1 MPEVKKHLQGEPC
14 WAELT
19 TSDEKGALKFY
30 MGLFGWTD
38 DAQSM
43 GDGKFYHMME
53 VRGHVAAALFEAGK
67 DELKQMPP
75 HWSVY
80 FSVTSADET
89 AKKVKAAGGKVVVEP
104 MDVMDVGRMVVAQ
117 DPSVA
122 YISFWEAKRH
132 IGYTVV
138 NEPGA
143 VVWNELMTRD
153 TKKAVPFYKAV
164 LGVEAAAMPMPGGG
178 DYTMLK
184 VAGKDVAGIMA
195 MPKEVPA
202 QVPAYWGPYFAVANA
217 DAAIKKAQSLGGK
230 AMMPAQDIA
239 GVGRFATLSDPQG
252 ATFSILQP
260 AQK

>member
-1 MPEVKKHLQGEPC
+1 MPEVKKHPQGEPC
-14 WAELT
+14 WAELA
-19 TSDEKGALKFY
+19 TSDEKVALKFY

-38 DAQSM
+38 DAQLM
-43 GDGKFYHMME
+43 GPGQFYHMME
-53 VRGHVAAALFEAGK
+53 VKGRVAAGLSEMGP
-67 DELKQMPP
+67 DEMKQMPP
-75 HWSVY
+75 HWNVF

-104 MDVMDVGRMVVAQ
+104 MDVMDVGRMLVAQ
-117 DPSVA
+117 DPSGA
-122 YISFWEAKRH
+122 YVSFWQAKKH

-143 VVWNELMTRD
+143 VTWNELLTRD
-153 TKKAVPFYKAV
+153 TKKATAFYKAV

-184 VAGKDVAGIMA
+184 VIGKDVAGIMA

-202 QVPAYWGPYFAVANA
+202 QVPSHWMPYFEVVNA
-217 DAAIKKAQSLGGK
+217 DATVKKAQSLGGK
-230 AMMPAQDIA
+230 PMMPAQDIA

-252 ATFSILQP
+252 AAFSILQP
-260 AQK
+260 ARK